1 MLADRQNSLSSIFDM
16 GNEVAANVDPRER
29 KEIESQLKELSHRF
43 DNLDRGATKRMDD
56 LQKAMVVAKEFLEKI
71 TPLLE
76 WLDKSE
82 KKIKD
87 MELIPTDEEKIQQ
100 RIKEHSVS
108 KIKLN
113 HFFYKSEV
121 RQLLWQLIITHTI
134 LQKCNIVCM
143 YFKICCLCSFFLYQI
158 ISIFILLYY

>member
-108 KIKLN
+108 KIKLII
-113 HFFYKSEV
+113 FFTRVK
-121 RQLLWQLIITHTI
+121 
-134 LQKCNIVCM
+134 
-143 YFKICCLCSFFLYQI
+143 
-158 ISIFILLYY
+158 

>member
-29 KEIESQLKELSHRF
+29 KEIEIQLKELSQRF

-108 KIKLN
+108 KIKN
-113 HFFYKSEV
+113 YFYHYS
-121 RQLLWQLIITHTI
+121 LLLKYFYYSYTPIR
-134 LQKCNIVCM
+134 KFSIVYYYM
-143 YFKICCLCSFFLYQI
+143 YFIHN
-158 ISIFILLYY
+158 LLV

>member
-113 HFFYKSEV
+113 NFFYKSEV
-121 RQLLWQLIITHTI
+121 RQLWQLIIMHTI
-134 LQKCNIVCM
+134 LQICNIVCM
-143 YFKICCLCSFFLYQI
+143 YFKHKLLIYNNMLFMLFFSL
-158 ISIFILLYY
+158 SNN

>member
-29 KEIESQLKELSHRF
+29 KEIETQLKELSQRF

-56 LQKAMVVAKEFLEKI
+56 LQRAMGVAKDFLEKI

-100 RIKEHSVS
+100 RIKEHNVRR
-108 KIKLN
+108 IKLN
-113 HFFYKSEV
+113 Y
-121 RQLLWQLIITHTI
+121 LLIREWQL
-134 LQKCNIVCM
+134 
-143 YFKICCLCSFFLYQI
+143 
-158 ISIFILLYY
+158 

>member
-29 KEIESQLKELSHRF
+29 KEIEIQLKELSQRF

-108 KIKLN
+108 KI
-113 HFFYKSEV
+113 
-121 RQLLWQLIITHTI
+121 
-134 LQKCNIVCM
+134 
-143 YFKICCLCSFFLYQI
+143 
-158 ISIFILLYY
+158 IFIIIPIIN